1 MGFGKE
7 LLRLR
12 KEQKLSQD
20 AIAVDIGVHR
30 AMTRWVIEP
39 ALRSRDWCADFQN
52 YLFIYINHCYHGFW

>member
-20 AIAVDIGVHR
+20 ALAVDIGVHR

-39 ALRSRDWCADFQN
+39 APAAEIGARTFTTIHSST
-52 YLFIYINHCYHGFW
+52 